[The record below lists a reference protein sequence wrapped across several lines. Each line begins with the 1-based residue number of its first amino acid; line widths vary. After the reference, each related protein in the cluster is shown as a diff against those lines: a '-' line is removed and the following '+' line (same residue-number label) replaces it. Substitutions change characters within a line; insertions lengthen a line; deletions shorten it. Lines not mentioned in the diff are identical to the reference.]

1 MLKSSHK
8 EDLIRVAIVEDDPM
22 VRQINEGFLSRIDG
36 FNLVASFG
44 DLEAAKQGISKTKI
58 DLVLLD
64 IFFPNGRGIDW
75 FKWLR
80 TQEYQCDVIF
90 ITADNSSQVIE
101 TATRFGAFDYL
112 IKPFRFERFEEALLR
127 YRSFRL
133 QVKSQDSLN
142 QGELD
147 GLREKEFSEEEVFQ
161 AQFMNKTHQAV
172 YRFIEEHK
180 EESFSASEI
189 ATVLG
194 LSRITARRY
203 LDELEKEGMICVD
216 MNYGSVGRPQ
226 NRYGYKGDQHGK

>member
-1 MLKSSHK
+1 MLKSNHK
-8 EDLIRVAIVEDDPM
+8 EALIKVAIIEDDPM
-22 VRQINEGFLSRIDG
+22 VRQINEGFLSRIEG
-36 FNLVASFG
+36 FNLVASYG
-44 DLEAAKQGISKTKI
+44 DLEAAKRGFSKTKI

-90 ITADNSSQVIE
+90 ITADNSSQAIE
-101 TATRFGAFDYL
+101 TANRFGAFDYL

-127 YRSFRL
+127 YRAYRM

-147 GLREKEFSEEEVFQ
+147 GLREKEFSEEETSQ
-161 AQFMNKTHQAV
+161 TQFINKTHQAV
-172 YRFIEEHK
+172 YQFIEEHK
-180 EESFSASEI
+180 EESYSASEI
-189 ATVLG
+189 ANVLG

-203 LDELEKEGMICVD
+203 LDELEKEGMIRVD

-226 NRYGYKGDQHGK
+226 NRYFYKGDQHGK